1 MKAKFIASVILLLAT
16 LAPSSQAGL
25 QIGVGPS
32 LYSGTQFDTDSG
44 YGVNAELGYL
54 WSGLPVHF
62 FLGAKGTY
70 VDGLGSGALNL
81 DLFEGALAGR
91 ALVPI
96 GANWLKAY
104 AEASIGTANLSISGE
119 TNVKTKINGRTVS
132 FNSKFDEKD
141 WVLAYGFGVGVQFD
155 FTSWIGLRI
164 GYEFHSLGE
173 VEAFGMKEDPGKL
186 NGVVT
191 SIVLKF

>member
-1 MKAKFIASVILLLAT
+1 MKAKLFPTLVLLTSLTSA
-16 LAPSSQAGL
+16 AQAAL
-25 QIGVGPS
+25 QLGVGPS
-32 LYSGTQFDTDSG
+32 LYSGTEFDTEAG
-44 YGVNAELGYL
+44 YGLNAEIGYL
-54 WSGLPVHF
+54 STGLPVHF
-62 FLGAKGTY
+62 FFGAKGTY
-70 VDGLGSGALNL
+70 VDGLGTGSLNM
-81 DLFEGALAGR
+81 DMFEGALAGR
-91 ALVPI
+91 ILVPL
-96 GANWLKAY
+96 GSNWLKAY
-104 AEASIGTANLSISGE
+104 AEASVGMANLSISGE
-119 TNVKTKINGRTVS
+119 TDVKTNIRGRSVS

-173 VEAFGMKEDPGKL
+173 VEAFGLKEDPGKL